1 MFNLTYYKRMLLSF
15 LLFIIVPMVAV
26 SVQSFYLIKESM
38 LDKLHATNEN
48 MLNVIGAEF
57 SKTIDDATFASHYI
71 VNDTGFKTSLRQFAD
86 VKQLNSFADY
96 ENFSQIKA
104 VFSLINSKTLNR
116 QTHMYLINRQ
126 HFIIPSGDDEPAK
139 LIPHLPELYSKIN
152 FQQPE
157 RLQWLGLLEEEGA
170 SKYYIARVIYDRV
183 SKGHT
188 AVLLIGIEQSY
199 FENALKSVKSWDVAL
214 LDDHGER
221 IAGST
226 QLLASDTNK
235 MDSRM
240 RSEVV
245 LSKNGWKLVY
255 EMSNNTF
262 RGIFSRTLY
271 IGAAEVMLFVLIFSL
286 FALLISK
293 RLHRPIEQLQQVAG
307 QFGNGKL
314 DVRLQVKGEDELAA
328 VSKTFNLMLD
338 QLQQSIYEMERQQE
352 QRRVLE
358 LEALFMQIR
367 PHFLLNTLNSIK
379 CSLMLQ
385 DDRLHSGR
393 IDSLMSLL
401 RAYMKFNTLAT
412 VQEECE
418 LMAHYIDIMQMR
430 SDIPIQLQVDV
441 EPQLQ
446 LLKFP
451 KLLLQPLVE
460 NAIIHGFVDTDVDI
474 EDILGND
481 TMRKQSQIWIS
492 VYQDSDTI
500 IIEVA
505 DNGAGMDESM
515 LHRLNESVLR
525 CSDEP
530 DPSYERV
537 GLVNVAQRLIL
548 SFGSDATLS
557 FAHNRYNGIT
567 ARMQIPVTSSGGT
580 TSDIQSDA
588 Y

>member
-1 MFNLTYYKRMLLSF
+1 MFHLTYYKRMLLSF
-15 LLFIIVPMVAV
+15 MLFIIVPMVAV
-26 SVQSFYLIKESM
+26 SLHSFYLIKESM

-71 VNDTGFKTSLRQFAD
+71 VNDTGFKASLRQFAD
-86 VKQLNSFADY
+86 VKQLNSFPDY
-96 ENFSQIKA
+96 ENFSEIKA

-116 QTHMYLINRQ
+116 QTHMYFINRQ
-126 HFIIPSGDDEPAK
+126 QFIIPSGDDEPAK
-139 LIPHLPELYSKIN
+139 LLPHLPQLYSKIN

-157 RLQWLGLLEEEGA
+157 RLQWLGLLEDEGE
-170 SKYYIARVIYDRV
+170 SKYYIARVIYDHA
-183 SKGHT
+183 SKEYM

-214 LDDHGER
+214 LDDQGDR
-221 IAGST
+221 IAGSA
-226 QLLASDTNK
+226 QLLASAAHKTD
-235 MDSRM
+235 DRM

-262 RGIFSRTLY
+262 RGILSRTLY
-271 IGAAEVMLFVLIFSL
+271 IGFAEVMLFVVIFSL
-286 FALLISK
+286 FALMISK
-293 RLHRPIEQLQQVAG
+293 RLHRPIEQLQQVAR

-314 DVRLQVKGEDELAA
+314 DVRLQVKGKDELAA
-328 VSKTFNLMLD
+328 VSKTINLMLD
-338 QLQQSIYEMERQQE
+338 RLQQSIKEMERQQE
-352 QRRVLE
+352 QRRVME

-385 DDRLHSGR
+385 DDRLHSGM

-401 RAYMKFNTLAT
+401 RAYMKFNELAT
-412 VQEECE
+412 LQEECE

-446 LLKFP
+446 LLQFP
-451 KLLLQPLVE
+451 KLLLQPIVE
-460 NAIIHGFVDTDVDI
+460 NAIIHGFVDTDADI
-474 EDILGND
+474 EGND
-481 TMRKQSQIWIS
+481 TRRQQSQIWIS
-492 VYQDSDTI
+492 VYHDADTI
-500 IIEVA
+500 VIEVA
-505 DNGAGMDESM
+505 DNGAGMDESL
-515 LHRLNESVLR
+515 LHRLNERVLR
-525 CSDEP
+525 CRDEP
-530 DPSYERV
+530 DPGYKRV
-537 GLVNVAQRLIL
+537 GLVNVAQRLQL
-548 SFGSDATLS
+548 SFGSEAALS
-557 FAHNRYNGIT
+557 FAHNKYGGIT
-567 ARMQIPVTSSGGT
+567 ARMQIPATSSGVT
-580 TSDIQSDA
+580 TSDIHSDA

>member
-1 MFNLTYYKRMLLSF
+1 MFHLTYYKRMLLSF
-15 LLFIIVPMVAV
+15 MLFIIVPMVAV
-26 SVQSFYLIKESM
+26 SAQSFYLIKESM

-57 SKTIDDATFASHYI
+57 SKTIDDATFASHFI
-71 VNDTGFKTSLRQFAD
+71 VNDEGFKTSLRNFAD
-86 VKQLNSFADY
+86 VKQLNSYADY

-116 QTHMYLINRQ
+116 QTQMYLINRQ
-126 HFIIPSGDDEPAK
+126 QFIIPSGDDEPAK
-139 LIPHLPELYSKIN
+139 LLPHLPELYSKIN

-157 RLQWLGLLEEEGA
+157 RLQWLGLLEDKGA

-199 FENALKSVKSWDVAL
+199 FEKALQSVKSWDVAL
-214 LDDHGER
+214 LDEHGDR

-226 QLLASDTNK
+226 QLLASDSDK
-235 MDSRM
+235 VDDRM

-262 RGIFSRTLY
+262 RGIISKTLY
-271 IGAAEVMLFVLIFSL
+271 IGSAEVMLFVIIFSL

-328 VSKTFNLMLD
+328 VSKTINLMLD
-338 QLQQSIYEMERQQE
+338 QLQQSIHDMERQQE

-385 DDRLHSGR
+385 KDRLHSGM

-401 RAYMKFNTLAT
+401 RAYMNFNALAT
-412 VQEECE
+412 LQEECE
-418 LMAHYIDIMQMR
+418 LMGHYIDIMQMR

-446 LLKFP
+446 MLKFP

-460 NAIIHGFVDTDVDI
+460 NAILHGFVDTDVDI
-474 EDILGND
+474 EGSDSG
-481 TMRKQSQIWIS
+481 RQQSQIWIS
-492 VYQDSDTI
+492 VYQDADTI
-500 IIEVA
+500 VIEVA
-505 DNGAGMDESM
+505 DNGAGMDQSL

-530 DPSYERV
+530 DPSYKRV
-537 GLVNVAQRLIL
+537 GLVNVAQRLKL
-548 SFGSDATLS
+548 SFGSEATLS
-557 FAHNRYNGIT
+557 FAPNRYDGIT

>member
-1 MFNLTYYKRMLLSF
+1 MFHLTYYKRMLLSF
-15 LLFIIVPMVAV
+15 MLFIIVPMVAV

-71 VNDTGFKTSLRQFAD
+71 VNDAGFKTSLRQFAE

-126 HFIIPSGDDEPAK
+126 QFIIPSGEDEPAK
-139 LIPHLPELYSKIN
+139 LLPHLPVLYSKIN

-157 RLQWLGLLEEEGA
+157 RLQWLGLLEEDGA
-170 SKYYIARVIYDRV
+170 SKYYIARVVYDRV
-183 SKGHT
+183 SKTHT

-199 FENALKSVKSWDVAL
+199 FENALQAVKSWDVTL
-214 LDDHGER
+214 LDDQGKR

-226 QLLASDTNK
+226 QLLASATDK

-271 IGAAEVMLFVLIFSL
+271 IGFAEVMLFVIIFSL
-286 FALLISK
+286 FALLVSK

-385 DDRLHSGR
+385 EDRLHSGM

-412 VQEECE
+412 LQEECD

-441 EPQLQ
+441 ESPLQ

-460 NAIIHGFVDTDVDI
+460 NAIIHGFVDTDIDL
-474 EDILGND
+474 EGDD
-481 TMRKQSQIWIS
+481 TQWKQSQIWIS
-492 VYQDSDTI
+492 VYQDTDTI
-500 IIEVA
+500 FIEVA
-505 DNGAGMDESM
+505 DNGAGMEAAM

-537 GLVNVAQRLIL
+537 GLVNVAQRLKL
-548 SFGSDATLS
+548 SFGSEATLS
-557 FAHNRYNGIT
+557 FTHNKYNGIT
-567 ARMQIPVTSSGGT
+567 ARMQIPVTSIGGT

>member
-1 MFNLTYYKRMLLSF
+1 
-15 LLFIIVPMVAV
+15 
-26 SVQSFYLIKESM
+26 M

-57 SKTIDDATFASHYI
+57 SKTIDDATFASHFI
-71 VNDTGFKTSLRQFAD
+71 VNDEGFKTSLRKFAD
-86 VKQLNSFADY
+86 VKRLNSFADY
-96 ENFSQIKA
+96 ENLSQIKA
-104 VFSLINSKTLNR
+104 VFSLINSKTLNK

-139 LIPHLPELYSKIN
+139 LLPHLPELYGKIN
-152 FQQPE
+152 FEQPE
-157 RLQWLGLLEEEGA
+157 RLQWLGLLEDEGA

-199 FENALKSVKSWDVAL
+199 FENALQSVKSWDVAL
-214 LDDHGER
+214 LDEHGDR

-226 QLLASDTNK
+226 QLLASNPNK
-235 MDSRM
+235 ADNRM

-255 EMSNNTF
+255 EISNNTF
-262 RGIFSRTLY
+262 RGIISRTLY
-271 IGAAEVMLFVLIFSL
+271 IGSAEVMLFVIIFSL

-314 DVRLQVKGEDELAA
+314 DVRLQVKGDDELAS
-328 VSKTFNLMLD
+328 VSQTINLMLD

-385 DDRLHSGR
+385 KDRLHSGM

-401 RAYMKFNTLAT
+401 RAYMKFNAPATLK
-412 VQEECE
+412 EECE

-446 LLKFP
+446 LFTFP

-460 NAIIHGFVDTDVDI
+460 NAIIHGFVDTDVDM
-474 EDILGND
+474 EGND
-481 TMRKQSQIWIS
+481 ARRHQSQIWIS
-492 VYQDSDTI
+492 VYHDSDTI
-500 IIEVA
+500 VIEVA

-515 LHRLNESVLR
+515 LQRLNERVLR

-530 DPSYERV
+530 DPSYKRV
-537 GLVNVAQRLIL
+537 GLVNVAQRLKL
-548 SFGSDATLS
+548 SFGSEATLS
-557 FAHNRYNGIT
+557 FAHNRYDGIT

-580 TSDIQSDA
+580 TSDVQSDA

>member
-1 MFNLTYYKRMLLSF
+1 MFHLTYYKRMLLSF
-15 LLFIIVPMVAV
+15 MLFIIVPMVAV
-26 SVQSFYLIKESM
+26 SLHSFYLIKESM

-71 VNDTGFKTSLRQFAD
+71 VNDTGFKASLRQFAD

-96 ENFSQIKA
+96 ENFSEIKA

-116 QTHMYLINRQ
+116 QTHMYFINRQ
-126 HFIIPSGDDEPAK
+126 QFIIPSGDDEPAK
-139 LIPHLPELYSKIN
+139 LLPHLPQLYSKIN

-157 RLQWLGLLEEEGA
+157 RLQWLGLLEDKGE
-170 SKYYIARVIYDRV
+170 SKYYIARVIYDHA
-183 SKGHT
+183 SKEYM

-214 LDDHGER
+214 LDDQGDR
-221 IAGST
+221 IAGSA
-226 QLLASDTNK
+226 QLLASAAHKTD
-235 MDSRM
+235 DRM

-262 RGIFSRTLY
+262 RGILSRTLY
-271 IGAAEVMLFVLIFSL
+271 IGFAEVMLFVVIFSL
-286 FALLISK
+286 FALMISK
-293 RLHRPIEQLQQVAG
+293 RLHRPIEQLQQVAR

-314 DVRLQVKGEDELAA
+314 DVRLQVKGKDELAA
-328 VSKTFNLMLD
+328 VSKTINLMLD
-338 QLQQSIYEMERQQE
+338 RLQQSIKEMEWQQE
-352 QRRVLE
+352 QRRVME

-385 DDRLHSGR
+385 DDRLHSGM

-401 RAYMKFNTLAT
+401 RAYMKFNELAT
-412 VQEECE
+412 LQEECE

-446 LLKFP
+446 LLQFP
-451 KLLLQPLVE
+451 KLLLQPIVE
-460 NAIIHGFVDTDVDI
+460 NAIIHGFVDTDADI
-474 EDILGND
+474 EGND
-481 TMRKQSQIWIS
+481 TRRQQSQIWIS
-492 VYQDSDTI
+492 VYHDADTI
-500 IIEVA
+500 VIEVA
-505 DNGAGMDESM
+505 DNGAGMDESL
-515 LHRLNESVLR
+515 LHRLNERVLR
-525 CSDEP
+525 CRDEP
-530 DPSYERV
+530 DPGYKRV
-537 GLVNVAQRLIL
+537 GLVNVAQRLQL
-548 SFGSDATLS
+548 SFGSEAALS
-557 FAHNRYNGIT
+557 FAHNKYGGIT
-567 ARMQIPVTSSGGT
+567 ARMQIPATSSGVT
-580 TSDIQSDA
+580 TSDIHSDA

>member
-1 MFNLTYYKRMLLSF
+1 MFHLTYYKRMLLSF
-15 LLFIIVPMVAV
+15 MIFIIVPMVAV
-26 SVQSFYLIKESM
+26 SLQSFYLIKESM

-71 VNDTGFKTSLRQFAD
+71 VNDAGFKTSLRQFAD

-126 HFIIPSGDDEPAK
+126 QFIIPSGEEEPAK
-139 LIPHLPELYSKIN
+139 LLPHLPELYSKIN

-157 RLQWLGLLEEEGA
+157 RLQWLGLLEDEGA
-170 SKYYIARVIYDRV
+170 SKYYIARVIFDRV
-183 SKGHT
+183 SNGYT

-199 FENALKSVKSWDVAL
+199 FENALQSVKSWDVAL
-214 LDDHGER
+214 LDDHGDR
-221 IAGST
+221 IAGSA
-226 QLLASDTNK
+226 QLLASDTK
-235 MDSRM
+235 KIDDRM

-262 RGIFSRTLY
+262 RGIISKTLY
-271 IGAAEVMLFVLIFSL
+271 IGTAEVLLFVIIFSL

-328 VSKTFNLMLD
+328 VSKTINLMLD

-385 DDRLHSGR
+385 KDQLHSGM

-401 RAYMKFNTLAT
+401 RAYMNFNALAT
-412 VQEECE
+412 LQEECE
-418 LMAHYIDIMQMR
+418 LMVHYIDIMQMR
-430 SDIPIQLQVDV
+430 RDIPIQLEVDV

-446 LLKFP
+446 QIKFP

-474 EDILGND
+474 EGND
-481 TMRKQSQIWIS
+481 TRRKQSQIWIS
-492 VYQDSDTI
+492 VYHDSDTI
-500 IIEVA
+500 VIEVA
-505 DNGAGMDESM
+505 DNGAGMDESL

-530 DPSYERV
+530 DPSYKRV
-537 GLVNVAQRLIL
+537 GLVNVAQRLKL
-548 SFGSDATLS
+548 SFGPEATLS
-557 FAHNRYNGIT
+557 FAPNRYDGIT
-567 ARMQIPVTSSGGT
+567 ARMQIPMTSSGGT

>member
-15 LLFIIVPMVAV
+15 MLFIIVPMVAV

-71 VNDTGFKTSLRQFAD
+71 VNDAGFKTSLRQFAD

-116 QTHMYLINRQ
+116 QTHMYLINLQ
-126 HFIIPSGDDEPAK
+126 QFIIPSVDDEPAK
-139 LIPHLPELYSKIN
+139 LLPHLPELYSKIN

-157 RLQWLGLLEEEGA
+157 RLQWLGLLEDEGE
-170 SKYYIARVIYDRV
+170 SKYYIARVIYDHV
-183 SKGHT
+183 SKRYM

-199 FENALKSVKSWDVAL
+199 FENSLKSVKSWDVAL
-214 LDDHGER
+214 LDDNGDR
-221 IAGST
+221 IAGSA

-235 MDSRM
+235 ADDRM

-262 RGIFSRTLY
+262 IGIISRTLY
-271 IGAAEVMLFVLIFSL
+271 IGLAEVMLFVIIFSL
-286 FALLISK
+286 CALLISK
-293 RLHRPIEQLQQVAG
+293 RLHRPIVQLQQVAR

-314 DVRLQVKGEDELAA
+314 DVRLQVKGKDELAA
-328 VSKTFNLMLD
+328 VSKTINLMLD
-338 QLQQSIYEMERQQE
+338 RLQQSIYEMEQQQE
-352 QRRVLE
+352 QRRVME

-385 DDRLHSGR
+385 DDRLHSGM

-401 RAYMKFNTLAT
+401 RAYMKFNELAT
-412 VQEECE
+412 LQEECE

-451 KLLLQPLVE
+451 KLLLQPIVE

-474 EDILGND
+474 EGND
-481 TMRKQSQIWIS
+481 TRRQQSQIWIS
-492 VYQDSDTI
+492 VYHGSDTI
-500 IIEVA
+500 VIEVA
-505 DNGAGMDESM
+505 DNGSGMDESM

-525 CSDEP
+525 CSNEP
-530 DPSYERV
+530 DPSYKRV
-537 GLVNVAQRLIL
+537 GLVNVAQRLKL
-548 SFGSDATLS
+548 SFGSEATLS
-557 FAHNRYNGIT
+557 FAHNRYGGIT
-567 ARMQIPVTSSGGT
+567 ARMQIPVTSSGVT
-580 TSDIQSDA
+580 TSDIHSDA

>member
-1 MFNLTYYKRMLLSF
+1 MFHLTYYKRMLLSF
-15 LLFIIVPMVAV
+15 MIFMIVPMLAV

-57 SKTIDDATFASHYI
+57 SKTIDDATFASHFI
-71 VNDTGFKTSLRQFAD
+71 VNDAGFKTTLRQFAD

-96 ENFSQIKA
+96 ENFSQIRA

-126 HFIIPSGDDEPAK
+126 QFIIPSGEDEPAQ
-139 LIPHLPELYSKIN
+139 LMPHLPKLYSKIN
-152 FQQPE
+152 FEQPE

-183 SKGHT
+183 SKEHT

-199 FENALKSVKSWDVAL
+199 FENALHSVKSWDVAL
-214 LDDHGER
+214 LDEHGDR
-221 IAGST
+221 IAGSA
-226 QLLASDTNK
+226 QLLASDANK
-235 MDSRM
+235 LDDRM

-262 RGIFSRTLY
+262 RSIFSRTVY
-271 IGAAEVMLFVLIFSL
+271 ISLFEVLLIVILFSL

-293 RLHRPIEQLQQVAG
+293 RLHRPIEHMQQVAR
-307 QFGNGKL
+307 QFGKGKL
-314 DVRLQVKGEDELAA
+314 DVRLQVKGQDEFAA
-328 VSKTFNLMLD
+328 VSTTINQMLD
-338 QLQQSIYEMERQQE
+338 QLQKSIYEMGQQQE
-352 QRRVLE
+352 QTRVME

-385 DDRLHSGR
+385 NDRLHSGMV
-393 IDSLMSLL
+393 DSLMSLL
-401 RAYMKFNTLAT
+401 RAYMKFNTPST
-412 VQEECE
+412 MQEECE
-418 LMAHYIDIMQMR
+418 LLAHYVDIMQMR
-430 SDIPIQLQVDV
+430 SDIRVQLHVDV
-441 EPQLQ
+441 EPPIQS
-446 LLKFP
+446 LKFP

-460 NAIIHGFVDTDVDI
+460 NAIVHGFVDMDAD
-474 EDILGND
+474 EDMEGDD
-481 TMRKQSQIWIS
+481 TRRQQSQIWIS
-492 VYQDSDTI
+492 AYQDIDAI

-505 DNGAGMDESM
+505 DNGIGMDESV
-515 LHRLNESVLR
+515 LQLLNESMLA

-530 DPSYERV
+530 NPDYKRI
-537 GLVNVAQRLIL
+537 GLINVAQRLKL
-548 SFGSDATLS
+548 SFGLESLLS
-557 FAHNRYNGIT
+557 FAHNVHGGIT
-567 ARMQIPVTSSGGT
+567 ARIQIPVKAGGVE

>member
-1 MFNLTYYKRMLLSF
+1 MFHLTYYKRMLLSF
-15 LLFIIVPMVAV
+15 MLFIIVPMVAV

-57 SKTIDDATFASHYI
+57 SKTIDDATFASHFI
-71 VNDTGFKTSLRQFAD
+71 VNDEGFKTSLRQFAD
-86 VKQLNSFADY
+86 VKHLNSFADY

-116 QTHMYLINRQ
+116 QTQMYLINRQ

-139 LIPHLPELYSKIN
+139 LLPHLSELYSKIN

-157 RLQWLGLLEEEGA
+157 RLQWLGLLDDKGA

-199 FENALKSVKSWDVAL
+199 FENALQAVKSWDVAL
-214 LDDHGER
+214 LDEHGDR
-221 IAGST
+221 IAGSA
-226 QLLASDTNK
+226 QLLASDSNK
-235 MDSRM
+235 VDDRM

-262 RGIFSRTLY
+262 RGIISKTLY
-271 IGAAEVMLFVLIFSL
+271 IGSAEVMLFVIIFSL

-314 DVRLQVKGEDELAA
+314 DVRLQVKGDDELAA
-328 VSKTFNLMLD
+328 VSKTINLMLD

-385 DDRLHSGR
+385 KDRLHSGM

-401 RAYMKFNTLAT
+401 RAYMNFNALAT
-412 VQEECE
+412 LQEECE

-430 SDIPIQLQVDV
+430 SDIPIQLQVDI

-460 NAIIHGFVDTDVDI
+460 NAIIHGFVDTDVDM
-474 EDILGND
+474 EGND
-481 TMRKQSQIWIS
+481 TRSQQSQIWIS
-492 VYQDSDTI
+492 VYHDADTI
-500 IIEVA
+500 VIEVA
-505 DNGAGMDESM
+505 DNGAGMDESL

-530 DPSYERV
+530 DPSYKRV
-537 GLVNVAQRLIL
+537 GLVNVAQRLKL
-548 SFGSDATLS
+548 SFGSEAALS
-557 FAHNRYNGIT
+557 FAPNRYDGIT

>member
-1 MFNLTYYKRMLLSF
+1 MLLSF
-15 LLFIIVPMVAV
+15 MLFIIVPMVAV

-71 VNDTGFKTSLRQFAD
+71 VNDAGFKTSLRQFAE

-126 HFIIPSGDDEPAK
+126 QFIIPSGEDEPAK
-139 LIPHLPELYSKIN
+139 LLPHLPVLYSKIN

-157 RLQWLGLLEEEGA
+157 RLQWLGLLEEDGA
-170 SKYYIARVIYDRV
+170 SKYYIARVVYDRV
-183 SKGHT
+183 SKTHT

-199 FENALKSVKSWDVAL
+199 FENALQAVKSWDVTL
-214 LDDHGER
+214 LDDQGKR

-226 QLLASDTNK
+226 QLLASATDK

-271 IGAAEVMLFVLIFSL
+271 IGFAEVMLFVIIFSL
-286 FALLISK
+286 FALLVSK

-385 DDRLHSGR
+385 EDRLHSGM

-412 VQEECE
+412 LQEECD

-441 EPQLQ
+441 ESPLQ

-460 NAIIHGFVDTDVDI
+460 NAIIHGFVDTDIDL
-474 EDILGND
+474 EGDD
-481 TMRKQSQIWIS
+481 TQWKQSQIWIS
-492 VYQDSDTI
+492 VYQDTDTI
-500 IIEVA
+500 FIEVA
-505 DNGAGMDESM
+505 DNGAGMEAAM

-537 GLVNVAQRLIL
+537 GLVNVAQRLKL
-548 SFGSDATLS
+548 SFGSEATLS
-557 FAHNRYNGIT
+557 FTHNKYNGIT
-567 ARMQIPVTSSGGT
+567 ARMQIPVTSIGGT